1 VANPGDKARS
11 ALAPALSVA
20 CATLLALAACKVVR
34 DDERDKS
41 AQGSVETHAEG
52 FDATAWAASVWGPK
66 VVPYY
71 DKDAV
76 DLAPV
81 LAALKQDPDEA
92 GKKFGRRADT
102 EGSPW
107 TFAVKAR
114 GTVVSVD
121 TESRAGTIV
130 VAVDSPSGPE
140 NVTLQIGPVVRGTAV
155 RDSLPFFSFG
165 DVNNQIQF
173 AQVSRALNDRAM
185 AAIQPA
191 VAALKAPGTP
201 VEFAGALNVSGAVD
215 TVLITPI
222 SLRRAGGK

>member
-1 VANPGDKARS
+1 VAHAGDKARS
-11 ALAPALSVA
+11 RLAPALSVA

-34 DDERDKS
+34 DEEREKS

-52 FDATAWAASVWGPK
+52 FDATAWAASVWAPK

-71 DKDAV
+71 DKQAV
-76 DLAPV
+76 ELGPV

-92 GKKFGRRADT
+92 GKKYGRRADT

-107 TFAVKAR
+107 TFVVKAK
-114 GTVVSVD
+114 GSVVSVD

-130 VAVDSPSGPE
+130 VAVDAPAGPE

-165 DVNNQIQF
+165 DVTNQIQF
-173 AQVSRALNDRAM
+173 AQVSRALNERAM

-191 VAALKAPGTP
+191 IAAVKAPGTP
-201 VEFAGALNVSGAVD
+201 VEFSGALNVSGAVD
-215 TVLITPI
+215 TVLITPVI
-222 SLRRAGGK
+222 LRRAGGK